1 MLEELRNFQVPT
13 QPVGEFTHERV
24 TISIEEL
31 ATLLDS
37 NLVLVPLTE
46 NDPLRVSNGFPDQFE
61 LVQVQDV
68 KVTHYT
74 LKTSSQTASVSVS
87 DYIRQYVET
96 GKIHMTTDAGDSDIH
111 TVPLPTYPIVQYSN
125 QFVPCVRLKNN
136 KRALIVGNTII
147 EGVTY
152 EG

>member
-13 QPVGEFTHERV
+13 QPAGEFTHEHA
-24 TISIEEL
+24 TISIDDL
-31 ATLLDS
+31 VTLLDS

-61 LVQVQDV
+61 LVRVQDA

-74 LKTSSQTASVSVS
+74 LKTPSQTASVSVS

>member
-13 QPVGEFTHERV
+13 QPAGEFTHERA
-24 TISIEEL
+24 TISIDDL
-31 ATLLDS
+31 VTLLDS

-61 LVQVQDV
+61 LVQVQGT

-74 LKTSSQTASVSVS
+74 LKTSSQATSVSIS

-147 EGVTY
+147 EGVIY

>member
-13 QPVGEFTHERV
+13 QPAGEFTHEHA
-24 TISIEEL
+24 TISIDDL
-31 ATLLDS
+31 VTLLDS
-37 NLVLVPLTE
+37 NLVLVPRTE

-61 LVQVQDV
+61 LVRVQDA

-136 KRALIVGNTII
+136 KRALIVGNTIV

>member
-13 QPVGEFTHERV
+13 QPVGEFTHERA

-61 LVQVQDV
+61 LVRVQDA

-74 LKTSSQTASVSVS
+74 LKTSSQTTSVSVS

-111 TVPLPTYPIVQYSN
+111 TVPLPTYPIVQHSN

-136 KRALIVGNTII
+136 KRALIIGNTIV